1 MQGLFTRTWK
11 SQAIVERWLIL
22 GFTTLLP
29 SLNTDQ
35 YFFIIVEI
43 EKDATTVPW
52 TCHFK
57 VKIVIWSEVAF

>member
-1 MQGLFTRTWK
+1 M
-11 SQAIVERWLIL
+11 AIVEGCPL

-43 EKDATTVPW
+43 EKDATTVP
-52 TCHFK
+52 
-57 VKIVIWSEVAF
+57 